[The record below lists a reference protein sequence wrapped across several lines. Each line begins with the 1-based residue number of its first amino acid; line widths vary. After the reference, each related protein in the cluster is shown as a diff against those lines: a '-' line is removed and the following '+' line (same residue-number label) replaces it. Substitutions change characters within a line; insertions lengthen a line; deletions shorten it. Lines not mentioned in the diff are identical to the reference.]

1 MNNDQWFFINDFDEF
16 VDHSRSLVFKFFGE
30 VNKIADDSMTASL
43 YEMSKKE
50 TEEMNETLT
59 HDESAI
65 IIRNHARK
73 QVNKKTK
80 EIRYCLTDKLLQ
92 SIIED
97 LNNRMIS
104 NILNSL
110 VNKGVLDSAYDSDQN
125 DFIFWVKES
134 LENDNTNNDRK
145 DNTETD

>member
-1 MNNDQWFFINDFDEF
+1 MNNDQWFFINDFDDF

-43 YEMSKKE
+43 YELSQKE
-50 TEEMNETLT
+50 KEEMNETLT

-65 IIRNHARK
+65 IIKNHARK

-80 EIRYCLTDKLLQ
+80 EVRYCLTDKLLQ

-125 DFIFWVKES
+125 DFIFWVKEEDDTKS
-134 LENDNTNNDRK
+134 NQK
-145 DNTETD
+145 PETD

>member
-1 MNNDQWFFINDFDEF
+1 MNDEQWFFINDFDDF
-16 VDHSRSLVFKFFGE
+16 VDHSRSLVFKFFGA
-30 VNKIADDSMTASL
+30 VNEQADDSMTASL
-43 YEMSKKE
+43 TQMMSKEE
-50 TEEMNETLT
+50 TAEMDETLT

-65 IIRNHARK
+65 IIKNHAKK

-80 EIRYCLTDKLLQ
+80 EVRYCLTDKLLQ

-125 DFIFWVKES
+125 DFIFWVKDDDDKQNQKS
-134 LENDNTNNDRK
+134 
-145 DNTETD
+145 ETD

>member
-1 MNNDQWFFINDFDEF
+1 MNNEQWFFINDFDEF
-16 VDHSRSLVFKFFGE
+16 VDHSRSLVFKFFGALNE
-30 VNKIADDSMTASL
+30 IADDSMTASIAQMSQEEL
-43 YEMSKKE
+43 DEMD
-50 TEEMNETLT
+50 ETLT

-65 IIRNHARK
+65 IIKNYAKK

-80 EIRYCLTDKLLQ
+80 ETRYCLTDKLLQ

-125 DFIFWVKES
+125 DFIFWVKDD
-134 LENDNTNNDRK
+134 DNKQNQK
-145 DNTETD
+145 PETD

>member
-1 MNNDQWFFINDFDEF
+1 MNNDQWFFINDFDDF

-30 VNKIADDSMTASL
+30 ANKIADDSMTSSMSK
-43 YEMSKKE
+43 MSKKE
-50 TEEMNETLT
+50 VSEMNKTLT

-65 IIRNHARK
+65 IIKNHARK
-73 QVNKKTK
+73 QINKKTK
-80 EIRYCLTDKLLQ
+80 EVRYCLTDKLLQ

-97 LNNRMIS
+97 MNNRMIS

-125 DFIFWVKES
+125 DFIFWVKDDDETQNKKS
-134 LENDNTNNDRK
+134 
-145 DNTETD
+145 ETD

>member
-1 MNNDQWFFINDFDEF
+1 MNNDQWFFINDFDDF
-16 VDHSRSLVFKFFGE
+16 VDHSRSLVFKFFGAVNE
-30 VNKIADDSMTASL
+30 VADDSMTSSISK
-43 YEMSKKE
+43 MSKKE
-50 TEEMNETLT
+50 LTEMDETLT

-65 IIRNHARK
+65 IIKNHARK
-73 QVNKKTK
+73 QINKKTK
-80 EIRYCLTDKLLQ
+80 EVRYCLTDKLLQ

-125 DFIFWVKES
+125 DFIFWVKDDDETQNKKS
-134 LENDNTNNDRK
+134 
-145 DNTETD
+145 ETD

>member
-1 MNNDQWFFINDFDEF
+1 MNNDQWFFINDFDDF

-30 VNKIADDSMTASL
+30 V
-43 YEMSKKE
+43 KKE
-50 TEEMNETLT
+50 TAYDSLMGSISQMSKQELEEMNETLT

-65 IIRNHARK
+65 IIINHARK
-73 QVNKKTK
+73 QINKKTK
-80 EIRYCLTDKLLQ
+80 EVRYCLTDKLLQ

-97 LNNRMIS
+97 MNNRMIS

-125 DFIFWVKES
+125 DFIFWVKEDDDTKQS
-134 LENDNTNNDRK
+134 RK
-145 DNTETD
+145 PEAD

>member
-1 MNNDQWFFINDFDEF
+1 MKEEQWFFINDFDDF
-16 VDHSRSLVFKFFGE
+16 VDHSRSLVFKFFGAIKE
-30 VNKIADDSMTASL
+30 EAESDSMVASISQ
-43 YEMSKKE
+43 MSKAE
-50 TEEMNETLT
+50 LEEMNETLT

-65 IIRNHARK
+65 IIKNHAKK
-73 QVNKKTK
+73 QINRKTK
-80 EIRYCLTDKLLQ
+80 EIRYCLTDRLLQ

-125 DFIFWVKES
+125 DFIFWVKE
-134 LENDNTNNDRK
+134 EDDNKNQK
-145 DNTETD
+145 PETD

>member
-1 MNNDQWFFINDFDEF
+1 MKEEQWFFINDFDDF
-16 VDHSRSLVFKFFGE
+16 VDHSRSLVFKFFGAVKE
-30 VNKIADDSMTASL
+30 EAEEDSMMASISQ
-43 YEMSKKE
+43 MSKE
-50 TEEMNETLT
+50 ELEEMDETLT

-65 IIRNHARK
+65 IIKNHAKK
-73 QVNKKTK
+73 QINRNTK
-80 EIRYCLTDKLLQ
+80 EVRYCLTDKLLQ

-125 DFIFWVKES
+125 DFIFWVKEEEDDTKS
-134 LENDNTNNDRK
+134 NQK
-145 DNTETD
+145 PETD

>member
-1 MNNDQWFFINDFDEF
+1 MNNDQWFFINDFDDF

-30 VNKIADDSMTASL
+30 ANKIADDSMTSSISK
-43 YEMSKKE
+43 MSKKE
-50 TEEMNETLT
+50 VTEMDETLT

-65 IIRNHARK
+65 IIKNHARK
-73 QVNKKTK
+73 QINKKTK
-80 EIRYCLTDKLLQ
+80 EVRYCLTDKLLQ

-97 LNNRMIS
+97 MNNRMIS

-125 DFIFWVKES
+125 DFIFWVKDDDETQNKKS
-134 LENDNTNNDRK
+134 
-145 DNTETD
+145 ETD

>member
-1 MNNDQWFFINDFDEF
+1 MNNDQWFFINDFDDF

-30 VNKIADDSMTASL
+30 VKKEAEGDTLMGSISQ
-43 YEMSKKE
+43 MSKQE
-50 TEEMNETLT
+50 LEEMDEILT

-65 IIRNHARK
+65 IIMNHARK
-73 QVNKKTK
+73 QLNKKTK
-80 EIRYCLTDKLLQ
+80 EVRYCLTDKLLQ

-97 LNNRMIS
+97 MNNRMIS

-125 DFIFWVKES
+125 DFIFWVKE
-134 LENDNTNNDRK
+134 ENDTKSNQK
-145 DNTETD
+145 PETD

>member
-1 MNNDQWFFINDFDEF
+1 MNNDQWFFINDFDDF

-30 VNKIADDSMTASL
+30 VNKVADDSMTASL
-43 YEMSKKE
+43 IEMSKQD

-65 IIRNHARK
+65 IIKNHARK
-73 QVNKKTK
+73 QINKKTK
-80 EIRYCLTDKLLQ
+80 EVRYCLTDKLLQ

-110 VNKGVLDSAYDSDQN
+110 VNKGLLDSAYDDEQN
-125 DFIFWVKES
+125 DFIFWVKEEKPE
-134 LENDNTNNDRK
+134 EN
-145 DNTETD
+145 

>member
-1 MNNDQWFFINDFDEF
+1 MKEEQWFFINDFDDF
-16 VDHSRSLVFKFFGE
+16 VDHSRSLVFKFFGAIKE
-30 VNKIADDSMTASL
+30 EAESDSMMASISQ
-43 YEMSKKE
+43 MSKE
-50 TEEMNETLT
+50 ELEEMDETLT

-65 IIRNHARK
+65 IIKNHAKK
-73 QVNKKTK
+73 QINRNTK
-80 EIRYCLTDKLLQ
+80 ETRYCLTDKLLQ

-125 DFIFWVKES
+125 DFIFWVKE
-134 LENDNTNNDRK
+134 EDGNKNQK
-145 DNTETD
+145 PETD

>member
-1 MNNDQWFFINDFDEF
+1 MNNDQWFFINDFDDF

-30 VNKIADDSMTASL
+30 VKKEAEDDSLMMSISQ
-43 YEMSKKE
+43 MSKQE
-50 TEEMNETLT
+50 LEEMDETLT

-65 IIRNHARK
+65 IIINHARK
-73 QVNKKTK
+73 QINKKTK
-80 EIRYCLTDKLLQ
+80 EVRYCLTDKLLQ

-97 LNNRMIS
+97 MNNRMIS

-125 DFIFWVKES
+125 DFIFWVKEEDDTKPS
-134 LENDNTNNDRK
+134 RK
-145 DNTETD
+145 PETD